1 MFDNSAIKGAFGRS
15 AAQYDEHAQLQRMV
29 RQHAASIA
37 LQYWPKSG
45 LILDAGCGTG
55 MLAAELKVQ
64 RPALSVIGFDIAAGM
79 CAHSRATLQRCV
91 NADACHIPFAPN
103 SFDGV
108 FSSLM
113 LQWVSDTKAA
123 FAELYQLLKPG
134 TVAVITTLADGTL
147 HELKSAFAAVDSYPH
162 VSDFHVPHTLIE
174 CAETAGFS
182 LAVAK
187 QDKIVEY
194 YPDTIALMRALQVIG
209 ASNKHTKRNKG
220 LMTAAQFTRLEKN
233 YRHFAHPEGL
243 PASWQIL
250 TLVLKKEGV

>member
-15 AAQYDEHAQLQRMV
+15 AAQYDEHAQLQRVV
-29 RQHAASIA
+29 RQHATSIA

-55 MLAAELKVQ
+55 VFAAELKAQ
-64 RPALSVIGFDIAAGM
+64 RPGLSVIGFDIAAGM
-79 CAHSRATLQRCV
+79 CAHSRAICV
-91 NADACHIPFAPN
+91 NADAAHIPFAPS

-113 LQWVSDTKAA
+113 LQWVSDTKAV

-134 TVAVITTLADGTL
+134 TVAIITTLTEGTL

-174 CAETAGFS
+174 CAERAGFS

-209 ASNKHTKRNKG
+209 ASNKHAARNRG
-220 LMTAAQFTRLEKN
+220 LMTPKKFAGLEREYAARFMQPR
-233 YRHFAHPEGL
+233 GL
-243 PASWQIL
+243 PVSWQVL
-250 TLVLKKEGV
+250 TLALRKDGDE